1 MRASDELRHCPSLRG
16 CNALG
21 GEDEPHEKHGTIIAD
36 GPKAIAIEGSSV
48 EENVG
53 IDPGRV
59 RPAAPTHEQIAR
71 RAYELYL
78 ERDEKPGHEREDWAT
93 AEKELSEKSGDDRMA

>member
-1 MRASDELRHCPSLRG
+1 MAV
-16 CNALG
+16 
-21 GEDEPHEKHGTIIAD
+21 
-36 GPKAIAIEGSSV
+36 EGSSV

-53 IDPGRV
+53 MDRGRL

-78 ERDEKPGHEREDWAT
+78 ERGEKPGHEREDWGT